1 MTVRLVIDGA
11 VAAEMLRGPNGMV
24 MRDLVNRATRVQL
37 AARSQAK
44 GKHGSG
50 RLAADITKRVAHEG
64 VDPKIMVGAWN
75 TPYALFVHEG
85 TAQHWIYP
93 RKTKALHFFWPR
105 GGMASADFGG
115 WVFFKKVHHP
125 GTSPNP
131 YLADQLHLAIE

>member
-24 MRDLVNRATRVQL
+24 MRDLIDRATRVQL

-44 GKHGSG
+44 GKGGGSG
-50 RLAADITKRVAHEG
+50 KLASDITKRVAHEG

-75 TPYALFVHEG
+75 NPYALFVHEG

-93 RKTKALHFFWPR
+93 HNAKALYFFWPK
-105 GGMASADFGG
+105 ANPAG
-115 WVFFKKVHHP
+115 WVFAKKVHHP